1 MDGFDVWDTISIGK
15 PSPRTEILL
24 NIDLAPEEELN
35 EKDSLDPPYQ
45 GAAIRV
51 GDMKLLVSCPNSTWF
66 RPPELGRISTN
77 DKVSKITLV
86 STRIHIVATDHV
98 AQRTRSIVY
107 SKYHYKLLQTEAHH
121 LTVKFS

>member
-1 MDGFDVWDTISIGK
+1 MWDTISNGK

-35 EKDSLDPPYQ
+35 EMDSLNPPYQ

-77 DKVSKITLV
+77 DKVSEIILC
-86 STRIHIVATDHV
+86 
-98 AQRTRSIVY
+98 QPGSIM
-107 SKYHYKLLQTEAHH
+107 
-121 LTVKFS
+121 